1 MAEFIFVVLIILFVL
16 AKFSKKSKSG
26 QKSLKDLI
34 ADMATEAQRTQG
46 NGEQMKQSEKLEKP
60 EFSSNTDQDSQ
71 VFGSQSP
78 WHQSKPTIFS
88 GLGRDKCD
96 DFSSYIDFRED
107 DIFKPRKPSRQRNMI
122 EPCITEEMARGEY
135 GDDDTYSIDDLLR
148 DKF

>member
-1 MAEFIFVVLIILFVL
+1 MAEFIFVVLVILFVL
-16 AKFSKKSKSG
+16 AKFSKKSKNG

-34 ADMATEAQRTQG
+34 ADMSTEAQRTQG
-46 NGEQMKQSEKLEKP
+46 NDEQMEQSENP

-71 VFGSQSP
+71 VFDSQSSVY
-78 WHQSKPTIFS
+78 QSKPTIFS

-96 DFSSYIDFRED
+96 DFSSYTDFRED
-107 DIFKPRKPSRQRNMI
+107 DIFKPKKPSRRRNMI

-135 GDDDTYSIDDLLR
+135 RDDDTYNIDDLFH